1 MIKIQK
7 ASEVEEEFFFGR
19 DFGQSID
26 TVRTVLSDIRTK
38 KDAAL
43 HDYTARFDVSDP
55 KEFEIPQSELKA
67 AAEKLEKENPDLY
80 KSLLYSHD
88 LAMEF
93 AVKQRESF
101 TDFETELRPGLFTG
115 QKTLAVDRAGAY
127 VPAGRFPLLSTVIM
141 TLTPAAAAG
150 VKEVILCTPGT
161 PRRSFCRSP
170 PWR

>member
-67 AAEKLEKENPDLY
+67 AAEKLEQWNL
-80 KSLLYSHD
+80 
-88 LAMEF
+88 
-93 AVKQRESF
+93 Q
-101 TDFETELRPGLFTG
+101 
-115 QKTLAVDRAGAY
+115 
-127 VPAGRFPLLSTVIM
+127 
-141 TLTPAAAAG
+141 
-150 VKEVILCTPGT
+150 
-161 PRRSFCRSP
+161 
-170 PWR
+170 